1 MNNFDQS
8 SSGVNLELNVSFDA
22 DRANHDFE
30 VNFHVLQYNSYRQN
44 SVLVFSQFGN
54 FDVTEFA
61 LTGLNNYKIEA
72 LTTKQIFKAFY
83 NYQYPTNIDHDLKC
97 LDFTCIKELMQNL
110 QIENL
115 NTLDQSEILE
125 AIETDLYC
133 DDSFQEFLKATFT
146 CNYLVMESRGY
157 SQGDYAQIIIPAQV
171 LESYK
176 DQTLEQIENTLQGV
190 IDHLLWDQPL
200 YARLTIDEEE
210 FYIDEHLKD
219 EYQYD
224 QDEIKQILTDH
235 LEHEQKEFIINWV
248 VDNLPDHPKCY

>member
-8 SSGVNLELNVSFDA
+8 SSGVNLELNISFDA
-22 DRANHDFE
+22 DRANHEFE
-30 VNFHVLQYNSYRQN
+30 ESFHILQHNDYSRN
-44 SVLVFSQFGN
+44 SVLVFSRFGN
-54 FDVTEFA
+54 FDVVDFT
-61 LTGLNNYKIEA
+61 LTSLDNYKIEE

-97 LDFTCIKELMQNL
+97 LDLNGIKDLLQNL
-110 QIENL
+110 QIRNL
-115 NTLDQSEILE
+115 NTIDQSEILE

-133 DDSFQEFLKATFT
+133 DNSFQEFLKDTFT

-157 SQGDYAQIIIPAQV
+157 SQIIIPAQV
-171 LESYK
+171 LASYK
-176 DQTLEQIENTLQGV
+176 DKTLEQIENNLQDV

-200 YARLTIDEEE
+200 YARLTIDDEE

-224 QDEIKQILTDH
+224 QDEIKQVLTDH
-235 LEHEQKEFIINWV
+235 LEHEQKEYIIDWV
-248 VDNLPDHPKCY
+248 VYNMPDQPKCY

>member
-8 SSGVNLELNVSFDA
+8 SSGVNLELNISFDA

-30 VNFHVLQYNSYRQN
+30 ESFYILQHSGYRQN
-44 SVLVFSQFGN
+44 SILVFNQFGN
-54 FDVTEFA
+54 FDVTGFT
-61 LTGLNNYKIEA
+61 LTSLDNYKVVE

-83 NYQYPTNIDHDLKC
+83 NYQYPTNIDQDLQAC
-97 LDFTCIKELMQNL
+97 DISGIKELLQDL

-115 NTLDQSEILE
+115 NTLDQSEVLE
-125 AIETDLYC
+125 AIETNLYC
-133 DDSFQEFLKATFT
+133 EDSFQEFLKDTFT
-146 CNYLVMESRGY
+146 CNYLIMESRGY
-157 SQGDYAQIIIPAQV
+157 AQGDYSQIIIPAQV

-176 DQTLEQIENTLQGV
+176 DQTLEQIENTLQDV

-224 QDEIKQILTDH
+224 QDEIKQVLADH
-235 LEHEQKEFIINWV
+235 LEHEQKESIIDWV
-248 VDNLPDHPKCY
+248 VANMPDHPKCY

>member
-8 SSGVNLELNVSFDA
+8 SSGVNLELNISFDA
-22 DRANHDFE
+22 DRARREFE
-30 VNFHVLQYNSYRQN
+30 ESFNILQCSSYRQH
-44 SVLVFSQFGN
+44 SVVVFNQFGN
-54 FDVTEFA
+54 FDVTDFT
-61 LTGLNNYKIEA
+61 LTDLENYKIEE

-97 LDFTCIKELMQNL
+97 SDFECIKELLQNL

-133 DDSFQEFLKATFT
+133 DNSFQEFLKDTFT
-146 CNYLVMESRGY
+146 CNYLIMESRGY
-157 SQGDYAQIIIPAQV
+157 SQGDYSQIIIPAQV

-176 DQTLEQIENTLQGV
+176 GQTLEQIENNLQDV

-224 QDEIKQILTDH
+224 QDEIKQVLTDH
-235 LEHEQKEFIINWV
+235 LVHDQKEFIINWV
-248 VDNLPDHPKCY
+248 VDNMPDHPKCY